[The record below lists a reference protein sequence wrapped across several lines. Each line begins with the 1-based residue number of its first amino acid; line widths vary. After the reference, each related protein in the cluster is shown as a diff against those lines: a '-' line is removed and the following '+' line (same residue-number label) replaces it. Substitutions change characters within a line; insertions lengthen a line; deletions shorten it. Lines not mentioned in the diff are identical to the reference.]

1 MEALVK
7 ANRRAIYR
15 EFFVNKFLA
24 NRRKLEWRMD
34 KVKIQLITMQYQC
47 AQRYL
52 GLGQRHVIRV
62 RDTGAE

>member
-15 EFFVNKFLA
+15 EFFVIKFLA

-47 AQRYL
+47 
-52 GLGQRHVIRV
+52 V
-62 RDTGAE
+62 RIPWPRAKACDTGS